1 MDSDELEKKIVSIE
15 ARLSKLED
23 AILHGNPTAS
33 QTRADGL
40 EARLIERAGK
50 TKTQEMILISLRIKD
65 KQTREQ
71 IKKTLQDWGKV
82 YGNWFDGGNFNG
94 RLLKKNIV
102 RKDGKDGSNDETFS
116 LTKRGEFL
124 ADELIAKVRRD
135 G

>member
-1 MDSDELEKKIVSIE
+1 MYNDELEKRIAGIE

-23 AILHGNPTAS
+23 ALLRGGP
-33 QTRADGL
+33 QTTLDNL
-40 EARLIERAGK
+40 EARLVENASKIN
-50 TKTQEMILISLRIKD
+50 TQEMILISLRIKD

-71 IKKTLQDWGKV
+71 IKKSLQEWGKV

-102 RKDGKDGSNDETFS
+102 RKGGIDDSNHETYT

-124 ADELIAKVRRD
+124 ADELIAKVKRD

>member
-1 MDSDELEKKIVSIE
+1 
-15 ARLSKLED
+15 
-23 AILHGNPTAS
+23 
-33 QTRADGL
+33 
-40 EARLIERAGK
+40 
-50 TKTQEMILISLRIKD
+50 MILISLRIKN

-102 RKDGKDGSNDETFS
+102 RKDGKNDNNDETYS

-124 ADELIAKVRRD
+124 ADELIVKVRKD

>member
-1 MDSDELEKKIVSIE
+1 LDSDELEKKIMSVE

-23 AILHGNPTAS
+23 AILRGNPTAS
-33 QTRADGL
+33 QTRAEGL
-40 EARLIERAGK
+40 ETRLIERAGK
-50 TKTQEMILISLRIKD
+50 INTQEMILISLRIKD

-71 IKKTLQDWGKV
+71 IKKTLQGWGKV

-102 RKDGKDGSNDETFS
+102 WKGGMDDSNDETYS